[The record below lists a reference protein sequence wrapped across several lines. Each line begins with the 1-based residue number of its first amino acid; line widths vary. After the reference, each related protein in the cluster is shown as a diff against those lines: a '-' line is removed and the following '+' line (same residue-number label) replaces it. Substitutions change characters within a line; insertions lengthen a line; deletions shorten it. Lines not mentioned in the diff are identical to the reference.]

1 MAMLHEACALPF
13 CREFMQ
19 IRNTLDLKQWWN
31 FIGAAGVLLAIA
43 SAPMQFVAGV
53 LMGLGLL
60 SFGAGEWGNHAI
72 HIKRTDGITAESYPW
87 YPYFFGLL
95 LDAIG
100 IGLFGF
106 GLYRLVASEP

>member
-1 MAMLHEACALPF
+1 MEAASAW
-13 CREFMQ
+13 
-19 IRNTLDLKQWWN
+19 DLKRWWN
-31 FIGAAGVLLAIA
+31 FIGAAGLLLAIA
-43 SAPMQFVAGV
+43 SAPAQFIAGV

-72 HIKRTDGITAESYPW
+72 RVRRTDGITADSYPW

-100 IGLFGF
+100 IVLFGF
-106 GLYRLVASEP
+106 GLYRLVASGA

>member
-1 MAMLHEACALPF
+1 MGIPS
-13 CREFMQ
+13 
-19 IRNTLDLKQWWN
+19 TGDLKRWWN
-31 FIGAAGVLLAIA
+31 FIGAAGLLLASA
-43 SAPMQFVAGV
+43 SAPVQFVAGV

-72 HIKRTDGITAESYPW
+72 RVKRTDGISKESYPW

-100 IGLFGF
+100 IILFGF
-106 GLYRLVASEP
+106 GLYRFVASEP

>member
-1 MAMLHEACALPF
+1 
-13 CREFMQ
+13 MQ
-19 IRNTLDLKQWWN
+19 IRSKWGLKRWWN
-31 FIGAAGVLLAIA
+31 FIGAAGLLLAIV
-43 SAPMQFVAGV
+43 SAPVQFVAGV

-60 SFGAGEWGNHAI
+60 FFGAGEWGNHAI
-72 HIKRTDGITAESYPW
+72 RIRRTDGNTAESYPW

-100 IGLFGF
+100 IVLFGF